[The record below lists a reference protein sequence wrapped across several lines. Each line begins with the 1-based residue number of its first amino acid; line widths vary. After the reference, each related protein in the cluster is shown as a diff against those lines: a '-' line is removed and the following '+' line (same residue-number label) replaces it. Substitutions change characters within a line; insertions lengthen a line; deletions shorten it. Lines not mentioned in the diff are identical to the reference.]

1 MYFKYYSF
9 KQSYGFRQA
18 RDQGHCDKV
27 ILEALENNE
36 KALGYVNFDKVNVS
50 FLLKAIECN
59 PKVLLS
65 YMNVIS
71 GVFNKQSN
79 DLCRE
84 LNHLIKNNMLFMR
97 QFRQLLPLLPIDFVK
112 NIHLRSLF
120 TEQELNDCQSSVDG
134 ITGNVFFNIL
144 SFLDTR
150 YFYNVKQIFFS
161 EKQRALCLVDEKGTN
176 SQQIGG
182 SLQNDYD
189 VCVNA
194 VKRSAEAIQHVSHQH
209 DRYIDIALEA
219 VSQNAASMLY
229 VKKDTQ
235 LDKKFCFGCN

>member
-1 MYFKYYSF
+1 
-9 KQSYGFRQA
+9 
-18 RDQGHCDKV
+18 
-27 ILEALENNE
+27 
-36 KALGYVNFDKVNVS
+36 
-50 FLLKAIECN
+50 
-59 PKVLLS
+59 VLLS